1 MTASPSFLLLSIL
14 QNIRAGKRTAAFLIL
29 GCAVGYLLPVAIL
42 AAARHEL
49 LALHGGRMADSHRI
63 IRLEA
68 QLPAEPGPTRPEMR
82 ASGME
87 LLRTLQRLDPAVES
101 VSFKSEYTGILFDG
115 RQYRYAGIVSAD
127 PSYIGLFRQY
137 IRRGGGIHSG
147 DGRECIVGT
156 VLSREMWNGS
166 GIGKSIRIGSNPCTV
181 TGETDIHDKRV
192 IIMETGREHFRGW
205 TQFFVKVRDAG
216 DVNAVLAR
224 IGEVEGSWKAE
235 RMDEVEQRETA
246 QAYAMFTGVIL
257 VSLIT
262 LLYAL
267 LNVGNIM
274 GLMLRE
280 RRKNY
285 AVRMA
290 LGARPQ
296 TLRAEYGGELLIMTT
311 ASLLLAF
318 GALKTGQPIVE
329 RHLFSMRLDLTVVLL
344 AAAFNLLV
352 CGIAGFV
359 LFRRIRKPGI
369 VRLMRE
375 ADR

>member
-1 MTASPSFLLLSIL
+1 
-14 QNIRAGKRTAAFLIL
+14 
-29 GCAVGYLLPVAIL
+29 
-42 AAARHEL
+42 
-49 LALHGGRMADSHRI
+49 
-63 IRLEA
+63 
-68 QLPAEPGPTRPEMR
+68 
-82 ASGME
+82 
-87 LLRTLQRLDPAVES
+87 
-101 VSFKSEYTGILFDG
+101 
-115 RQYRYAGIVSAD
+115 
-127 PSYIGLFRQY
+127 
-137 IRRGGGIHSG
+137 
-147 DGRECIVGT
+147 
-156 VLSREMWNGS
+156 
-166 GIGKSIRIGSNPCTV
+166 
-181 TGETDIHDKRV
+181 
-192 IIMETGREHFRGW
+192 
-205 TQFFVKVRDAG
+205 
-216 DVNAVLAR
+216 
-224 IGEVEGSWKAE
+224 
-235 RMDEVEQRETA
+235 
-246 QAYAMFTGVIL
+246 MFTGVIL

-290 LGARPQ
+290 LGARPR

-352 CGIAGFV
+352 CRNRGIRPVPAHPEAGH
-359 LFRRIRKPGI
+359 RAPDAG
-369 VRLMRE
+369 E